1 MTAITFDTL
10 KLVDTLEQAKLPRE
24 QARAIVEVV
33 RESREVTLTEQSNI
47 AQVASER
54 TAAELDTKTGRAIAS
69 VREEIVDVREEIA
82 DVREEIAD
90 VREEIAD
97 VRNNI
102 TELRGDVK
110 LLRWMLGT
118 LIAIG
123 VTGVAGIGSL
133 VLSTFF

>member
-47 AQVASER
+47 AQAASER
-54 TAAELDTKTGRAIAS
+54 MAAELDTRTGQAIAF
-69 VREEIVDVREEIA
+69 VREEIV
-82 DVREEIAD
+82 D

-102 TELRGDVK
+102 TELRGDIK

>member
-33 RESREVTLTEQSNI
+33 RESREITLTEQSNI
-47 AQVASER
+47 AQAASER

-69 VREEIVDVREEIA
+69 VREEIV

>member
-33 RESREVTLTEQSNI
+33 RESREVTLMEQSNI
-47 AQVASER
+47 AQAASER
-54 TAAELDTKTGRAIAS
+54 TAAELDTRTGQAIAF

-82 DVREEIAD
+82 DVREEIAG
-90 VREEIAD
+90 I
-97 VRNNI
+97 RNNI
-102 TELRGDVK
+102 TELRGDIK